1 MADVVTAL
9 QDEASALATMLYDF
23 IGTLQRDAPPA
34 SVAGEPIVAAA
45 GGAAAA
51 ERAAAAAD
59 NPNAIRDVPA
69 AASQM
74 AEQLV
79 ASLRRAHAL
88 VDRLPAEPET
98 TSGRETEKEQEERQL
113 ARVAALLRERAAADA
128 ELRAAAADGE
138 RALRALHAL
147 HARCAE
153 GAVRAAAD
161 AEAARVRLPEALTG
175 VAAPGKRGGG

>member
-34 SVAGEPIVAAA
+34 SIAGEPIVGTAGAGTR
-45 GGAAAA
+45 GGAP
-51 ERAAAAAD
+51 AD
-59 NPNAIRDVPA
+59 PTNPNEIRDVPA
-69 AASQM
+69 AAAQM

-79 ASLRRAHAL
+79 ASFRRAHAL
-88 VDRLPAEPET
+88 VDRLPDGDGAD
-98 TSGRETEKEQEERQL
+98 EQQQQL
-113 ARVAALLRERAAADA
+113 ARVGALLAERAAADA
-128 ELRAAAADGE
+128 ELRAAAAEGE

-175 VAAPGKRGGG
+175 TTARRR

>member
-9 QDEASALATMLYDF
+9 QDEASALGTMLYDF

-34 SVAGEPIVAAA
+34 SVAGEPIVGA
-45 GGAAAA
+45 GTAGALD
-51 ERAAAAAD
+51 EHST
-59 NPNAIRDVPA
+59 NPNEIRDVPA
-69 AASQM
+69 AAAQM
-74 AEQLV
+74 AEQLM
-79 ASLRRAHAL
+79 ASFRRAHAL
-88 VDRLPAEPET
+88 VDRLPEGAGGGGA
-98 TSGRETEKEQEERQL
+98 SSSDQRI
-113 ARVAALLRERAAADA
+113 AALLAERRAADA

-147 HARCAE
+147 DARCAE

-175 VAAPGKRGGG
+175 AEDGARGQRRRRR